1 MPANVTA
8 REKEELKSVASLLFM
23 GDRPEI
29 ATRLLRIVGIE
40 SQAEIAGVKAL
51 LREDVDVN
59 EASSALNRTVEI
71 LKNLRNG
78 RETERAKWGKIDEDL
93 RQAIEETETLAGG
106 VKTLSDLS
114 DVGIEYVVPR

>member
-23 GDRPEI
+23 GGRPEI
-29 ATRLLRIVGIE
+29 ATHLLRIVGIG

-51 LREDVDVN
+51 LREDIDVH